1 MAGNLVMRRR
11 EDDRDFE
18 RLRSQNLSGRLAPT
32 LREMS
37 DLREVREV
45 WWRQVALGNRMPAEP
60 VIIVIDGGRA
70 SKNSP
75 LIDVVVD
82 LDEADP

>member
-1 MAGNLVMRRR
+1 MRRR

-18 RLRSQNLSGRLAPT
+18 RLRSRNLSGRLAPT
-32 LREMS
+32 LREMA

-45 WWRQVALGNRMPAEP
+45 WWRQVALGNRMPAKSG
-60 VIIVIDGGRA
+60 IIVIDGGHA

-75 LIDVVVD
+75 LIDAVID
-82 LDEADP
+82 LDEVDP